1 MNEMELLLIIK
12 DELVKLDPLE
22 LILGN
27 SKLIDE
33 YDLEAKYILDEIT
46 NINESNLLA
55 IKISE
60 VFKKTSNEDIS
71 SDIFLSC
78 ANNILSK
85 IK

>member
-22 LILGN
+22 LIIGN

-33 YDLEAKYILDEIT
+33 YDLEAKYILDEMT

-71 SDIFLSC
+71 SDIFLNC

>member
-33 YDLEAKYILDEIT
+33 YDLEAKYILDEMT

-55 IKISE
+55 I
-60 VFKKTSNEDIS
+60 
-71 SDIFLSC
+71 
-78 ANNILSK
+78 
-85 IK
+85 IKVTPAIEHCGRLI

>member
-1 MNEMELLLIIK
+1 MNEMELFLIIK

-22 LILGN
+22 LILEN

-33 YDLEAKYILDEIT
+33 YDLEAKYILDEMT

-71 SDIFLSC
+71 SDIFLGC

>member
-1 MNEMELLLIIK
+1 MRIILIIK

-33 YDLEAKYILDEIT
+33 YDLEAKYIVEELT

-55 IKISE
+55 IKISD
-60 VFKKTSNEDIS
+60 VFKKTSNDDIS
-71 SDIFLSC
+71 CDIFLSC